1 MFDKLR
7 DEIVASQKARHEFM
21 KWKLILVAAIGAA
34 GLGLSHFDQDW
45 KGKGIL
51 LALIPF
57 VSIYVDAVCF
67 HNDLR
72 IMAIARFLRTQTGDP
87 EMKKYED
94 YCLRNRS
101 SFSLE
106 DFALV
111 GTTLPLSLFILILG
125 LSENIR
131 KQLCINLGCAM
142 TGAVWVWS
150 GGIGAVAG
158 LVFFGIYRYL
168 KKYKFD
174 RR

>member
-1 MFDKLR
+1 MLDKLR

-34 GLGLSHFDQDW
+34 GLGLSHFDHDW
-45 KGKGIL
+45 PGKGIL

-72 IMAIARFLRTQTGDP
+72 IMAIARFLRTQTKDL
-87 EMKKYED
+87 EMKKYEE
-94 YCLRNRS
+94 YCFQNRAI
-101 SFSLE
+101 FSLE

-111 GTTLPLSLFILILG
+111 GTTLPVSLFILILG
-125 LSENIR
+125 LSEHIRNI
-131 KQLCINLGCAM
+131 LCINLGCEM
-142 TGAVWVWS
+142 TGAVLVWS
-150 GGIGAVAG
+150 GGIGSVAG

-168 KKYKFD
+168 KKHKFD
-174 RR
+174 RP